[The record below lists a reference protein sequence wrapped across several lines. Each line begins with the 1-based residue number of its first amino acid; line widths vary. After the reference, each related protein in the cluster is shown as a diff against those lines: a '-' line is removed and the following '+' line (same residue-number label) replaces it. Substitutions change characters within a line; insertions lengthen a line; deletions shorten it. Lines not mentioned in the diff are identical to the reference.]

1 MTVTGRHRW
10 HVEANVGMV
19 TINSIPIEATSRTT
33 NCERVVITHAD
44 DVIRNVIVT
53 HTEQ

>member
-1 MTVTGRHRW
+1 MTVTGRHRF
-10 HVEANVGMV
+10 HVEANINGV

-33 NCERVVITHAD
+33 SCEHVVITHAD
-44 DVIRNVIVT
+44 DISCNVIVT